1 MSKKALQI
9 AEERREVK
17 GKGERERY
25 PTEGTVSENSKG
37 RQEGLLKWIMQKTEE
52 KIEWEKLLKKHF
64 LEERPLQEN
73 WRHQGKISSED
84 GHNKRKKLEGS
95 NRSRRH

>member
-25 PTEGTVSENSKG
+25 PTEGTVSENSKE
-37 RQEGLLKWIMQKTEE
+37 RQEDLLK
-52 KIEWEKLLKKHF
+52 
-64 LEERPLQEN
+64 
-73 WRHQGKISSED
+73 
-84 GHNKRKKLEGS
+84 
-95 NRSRRH
+95 